1 MAPFVITVRD
11 DYQSCITNKSKRLQS
26 FRCDSRGYGLSA
38 SVVKDHFIRSV
49 LHGSIR
55 GCHTSPYTDP
65 WHLFRFQDVLCTSKD
80 CPIFYMRKKAQ
91 KDAED
96 SNATLA
102 RFDQELEW

>member
-1 MAPFVITVRD
+1 MVPFVITAGGG
-11 DYQSCITNKSKRLQS
+11 YQSCTTNKSSPLRS
-26 FRCDSRGYGLSA
+26 YRHGSRGYGHNVSGA
-38 SVVKDHFIRSV
+38 RDPFTRSV
-49 LHGSIR
+49 CVSVARFCVSVGIDRECS
-55 GCHTSPYTDP
+55 
-65 WHLFRFQDVLCTSKD
+65 FRYQDVLCTSKD